1 MPEYQ
6 RRLQELLIRKGIY
19 GGKYRCN
26 HCHLIRKSLT
36 KEVENNSW
44 ILDCGCSMQK
54 GVVEAI
60 LVEKG
65 VIGKEVDDKG
75 LQSLTEGEW
84 AKLDHI
90 MASLF
95 GYNTSW
101 LLDPEKMKEGLLAA
115 AARL

>member
-6 RRLQELLIRKGIY
+6 ERLQELLIRKGLH

-26 HCHLIRKSLT
+26 HCHLIRKSLA
-36 KEVENNSW
+36 KEVENTDW
-44 ILDCGCSMQK
+44 VLDCGCSKQK

-65 VIGKEVDDKG
+65 IIGKEVNDKG

-95 GYNTSW
+95 GYDTTW
-101 LLDPEKMKEGLLAA
+101 LLDSKLMKKGLLAA